1 MANITLPKTSNL
13 YQEWHK
19 GYTDFYKGTKDYRR
33 ALSAPLYSGGL
44 YNSYGYPQGGQSGQG
59 STVPIPLYTSYTYSN
74 LESFLDKKI
83 ADAGAIDSKY
93 WDSLQNTK
101 DDILKRYNYEYT
113 QTLHGYGG
121 QGLTTTSPNNWV
133 ASFGA
138 FEDTLNTA
146 VTQRKATEEAHA
158 RQMAQLEQERKAAE
172 ARQARAEAWGKN
184 LPTQGRKTENLP
196 EVVRGGG
203 AGDDELE
210 SVGISGGGKRRRGRG
225 LSSTLGVAL

>member
-1 MANITLPKTSNL
+1 MAIIKLAKTSDL

-19 GYTDFYKGTKDYRR
+19 GYTDFYKGTKDYRQAQR
-33 ALSAPLYSGGL
+33 QP
-44 YNSYGYPQGGQSGQG
+44 YNPYWYPQGGQTP
-59 STVPIPLYTSYTYSN
+59 TVPVPLYSSYTYSN

-83 ADAGAIDSKY
+83 KEAGAIDPKY

-101 DDILKRYNYEYT
+101 DNILKRYNYQYS
-113 QTLHGYGG
+113 QTLHGGWHG
-121 QGLTTTSPNNWV
+121 STTTSPNNWV

-158 RQMAQLEQERKAAE
+158 RQMAQLEKERKAAE